1 MGSSLMRRCW
11 GEGTTDGALLEGCAE
26 RNGVNLGAEG
36 ITFVD
41 VTGRDNL
48 LLSHAIRSAMGV
60 PRHVIFDGDA
70 GLEERKRGSVR
81 HLDGENR
88 RDKEAAFEQQ
98 ARKISGSN
106 ADLLGYLGESRSPW
120 PATGSASMYTVCE
133 DNLETNLGEA
143 WPSWGERKQQLIDAG
158 EGVSDKNAA
167 TYREVARTA
176 DGIRRACFRRC
187 WRTSGGWFADTWAHP
202 ASGPVAGAQ
211 GALHRLRCAE

>member
-1 MGSSLMRRCW
+1 MGSFFDPCAGANGARCPYTYATRLRTGVQVITSAPPGPARGPERCLGRPRVLHRGFFSHAAVL

-48 LLSHAIRSAMGV
+48 LLSHAICSAMGI
-60 PRHVIFDGDA
+60 PCHVIFDGDA

-81 HLDGENR
+81 HLNRENR
-88 RDKEAAFEQQ
+88 RERKEAAFEQQ

-106 ADLLGYLGESRSPW
+106 ADLLGYLRESRSPW
-120 PATGSASMYTVCE
+120 PATGSASVYTVCE

-143 WPSWGERKQQLIDAG
+143 WPSWESGNSSSSTR
-158 EGVSDKNAA
+158 
-167 TYREVARTA
+167 ARA
-176 DGIRRACFRRC
+176 FRTRM
-187 WRTSGGWFADTWAHP
+187 
-202 ASGPVAGAQ
+202 
-211 GALHRLRCAE
+211 